1 MSENSVVNG
10 GKDVKLTQYNEKLTY
25 LDLGAGNGF
34 LDIRAAGTVGADP
47 EYRTGQIPDGYT
59 LIEYIIS
66 GRAYIGKGSAQTA
79 LPGDLVI
86 LRGVIQTDSE
96 PDGNIKYVND
106 PSSPVEKLW
115 VTLKGRFME
124 AASELYDIK
133 APVTIKRAPGSREP
147 LERMITDL
155 SSFGYRRADACH
167 SLLGVFEATLG
178 ETGEEEVPLAK
189 RIRDVLDR
197 HIARPVKSA
206 DIAAYFC
213 LSERHLERVFESEFG
228 VTIFGYLRGKRFIAA
243 CRDLRTTDELIY
255 RIASRY
261 QLGSASHFA
270 KEFTERYGVSPT
282 EYRERFR
289 HGSTVAEEDTGKY
302 IGTIYDGIKVE

>member
-1 MSENSVVNG
+1 M
-10 GKDVKLTQYNEKLTY
+10 KLTQYKREADLPRPREPGTAFLTY
-25 LDLGAGNGF
+25 APPGRWEPTRNTG
-34 LDIRAAGTVGADP
+34 
-47 EYRTGQIPDGYT
+47 TGQIPDGYT

-66 GRAYIGKGSAQTA
+66 GRAYIGEGSAQTA

-178 ETGEEEVPLAK
+178 ETGRRRFLWRSVYGTCLTG
-189 RIRDVLDR
+189 ISRDR
-197 HIARPVKSA
+197 
-206 DIAAYFC
+206 
-213 LSERHLERVFESEFG
+213 
-228 VTIFGYLRGKRFIAA
+228 
-243 CRDLRTTDELIY
+243 
-255 RIASRY
+255 
-261 QLGSASHFA
+261 
-270 KEFTERYGVSPT
+270 
-282 EYRERFR
+282 
-289 HGSTVAEEDTGKY
+289 
-302 IGTIYDGIKVE
+302 